1 MRKVKN
7 SKAIGRL
14 SKKSFEAS
22 RTRNIIAA
30 VAIALTAILFTAVF
44 TIGLGMVE
52 TSQRNTMRQVGTD
65 MRGVIKNLTKEQYE
79 IMRKHPSIT
88 EEGIDIAVSAAVTN
102 TEFLKRHLEMHYRSE
117 NLYQHDFIEILD
129 GRAPQAAD
137 EALMDEKSMELLG
150 LEAKAGQRVT
160 IKMRV
165 RTADTE
171 EIERAFTVSG
181 VIRAV
186 DGMNVGFLY
195 VSESYVET
203 YADELF
209 PMDENVGGINMSVNC
224 DGGGDIQQKLY
235 KIITDSGFSTDDRE
249 ENYVASNA
257 NWAYMS
263 QSASSDPANIIG
275 IGAALLLILVTG
287 YLIIYN
293 IFQISVIRDIRY
305 YGLLKTIGTTGRQI
319 KKILR
324 RQALTLCVLGIP
336 AGLLLGYL
344 AGKVLLP
351 VIMTTGGSSYAK
363 ADVKV
368 SPQLKIFVGAALFTV
383 ITVLISEWKP
393 GRIAAKV
400 SPVEALHYTE
410 QRKGKKKLKKSMDG
424 GKIARMAFSNL
435 GRNKGRTAVV
445 ICSLSLT
452 VILLN
457 SIYTVSHSLDREGF
471 LSKMILS
478 EAVIGNAQ
486 LWNYGYRPFDEETA
500 EEENLTETFISAC
513 EEQECF
519 LEGGRIYGDVT
530 GVKLALDSWKMP
542 DYIEKDENGIPGC
555 WKEGRWNSY
564 GLYGEKGELLSRDLM
579 AAYFGIEKFI
589 LSKMTVIEG
598 EKDPDA
604 IWEKL
609 QTGKYLIYGA
619 DVDDDNAVIH
629 EAVKHHAGEKITL
642 MFDGDEAGK
651 QTEKEYEILS
661 VIKRHQ
667 YSLSNLV
674 GNDFEYYVTSEE
686 FKKHCPESFLMNYLL
701 DTKEGGEAEM
711 ETFLNNYTE
720 NVEPAMNYQS
730 RTMVQGQM
738 QELLGTVTLVG
749 TLLAA
754 MIGLIGILNY
764 VNTLLTGMV
773 TRKREFA
780 MMEAIGMTKRQ
791 LVGMLTVEGVCYAGI
806 TIVCSLLLSSAF
818 SLGIVRMLGSGIWFL
833 KYQFTLLPVF
843 LASPVLLL
851 LGILVPGIVYRLR
864 RQESIVEEIR
874 E

>member
-7 SKAIGRL
+7 SKAVGRL

-30 VAIALTAILFTAVF
+30 VAIALTSILFTAVF

-52 TSQRNTMRQVGTD
+52 SSQQNTMRQVGTD

-79 IMRKHPSIT
+79 ILRKHPSIT
-88 EEGIDIAVSAAVTN
+88 EEGIDIAVSAQVTN
-102 TEFLKRHLEMHYRSE
+102 PEFLKRHLEMHYRSE
-117 NLYQHDFIEILD
+117 NLYKHDFIEIID
-129 GRAPQAAD
+129 GRAPSAA
-137 EALMDEKSMELLG
+137 EEVLMDEKSMELLG
-150 LEAKAGQRVT
+150 LEAKAGQQVT

-171 EIERAFTVSG
+171 ETERTFTVSG
-181 VIRAV
+181 VIKAV

-195 VSESYVET
+195 VSENYLEK

-209 PMDENVGGINMSVNC
+209 PMDENVGGINMSVNF
-224 DGGGDIQQKLY
+224 DGRADIQRALD
-235 KIITDSGFSTDDRE
+235 KIITDSGFSTDDRA
-249 ENYVASNA
+249 ENFLASNA
-257 NWAYMS
+257 NWGYMS
-263 QSASSDPANIIG
+263 QSAASDPMNIIG
-275 IGAALLLILVTG
+275 IAAVLILILAAG

-324 RQALTLCVLGIP
+324 RQAIKLCVLGIP
-336 AGLLLGYL
+336 AGLILGYL

-351 VIMTTGGSSYAK
+351 MILTTGGSTYAE

-368 SPQLKIFVGAALFTV
+368 SPQPWIFVGAALFTV
-383 ITVLISEWKP
+383 ITVLISEWRP
-393 GRIAAKV
+393 GRIAAKA

-410 QRKGKKKLKKSMDG
+410 QGKGKKKWKRSTDG
-424 GKIARMAFSNL
+424 GKITRMAFSNL

-457 SIYTVSHSLDREGF
+457 SIYTVSNSLDRKGF
-471 LSKMILS
+471 LSKLILS

-486 LWNYGYRPFDEETA
+486 LWNYRYCPYDEQTAA
-500 EEENLTETFISAC
+500 EEGLTETFISAC
-513 EEQECF
+513 REQESF
-519 LEGGRIYGDVT
+519 QEGGRIYGDVT
-530 GVKLALDSWKMP
+530 GVQLSLDSWAVP
-542 DYIEKDENGIPGC
+542 DYIEKDKNGIPGY
-555 WKEGRWNSY
+555 WREGGWISY
-564 GLYGEKGELLSRDLM
+564 GLYDDKGELLLKDLR
-579 AAYFGIEKFI
+579 AAYFGIEKFV
-589 LSKMTVIEG
+589 LSKMTIIEG
-598 EKDPDA
+598 EKDTDT

-609 QTGKYLIYGA
+609 QTGNYLIYA
-619 DVDDDNAVIH
+619 ANVDDDNTVI
-629 EAVKHHAGEKITL
+629 EEYVKHHAGERITL
-642 MFDGDEAGK
+642 MFEEEGEK
-651 QTEKEYEILS
+651 PTEKEYEILS

-667 YSLSNLV
+667 YSLSDRT
-674 GNDFEYYVTSEE
+674 GNDFEYYVSAEE

-701 DTKEGGEAEM
+701 DTKEGKEAEM
-711 ETFLNNYTE
+711 ETFLKDYTE
-720 NVEPAMNYQS
+720 NVEPDMNYQS

-738 QELLGTVTLVG
+738 QEMLGTVTLVG
-749 TLLAA
+749 TLLAG
-754 MIGLIGILNY
+754 MIGLIGVLNFI
-764 VNTLLTGMV
+764 NTILTGMV

-791 LVGMLTVEGVCYAGI
+791 LVGMLTTEGVCYAGI
-806 TIVCSLLLSSAF
+806 TIICSLILGSAF
-818 SLGIVRMLGSGIWFL
+818 SLGIVRMISNGLWFL
-833 KYQFTLLPVF
+833 KYKFTLLPV
-843 LASPVLLL
+843 LVASPVLIL
-851 LGILVPGIVYRLR
+851 LGILVPGVVYRLR

>member
-368 SPQLKIFVGAALFTV
+368 SPQLRIFVGAALFTV

-410 QRKGKKKLKKSMDG
+410 QRKGKKKPRLF
-424 GKIARMAFSNL
+424 MA
-435 GRNKGRTAVV
+435 
-445 ICSLSLT
+445 
-452 VILLN
+452 
-457 SIYTVSHSLDREGF
+457 
-471 LSKMILS
+471 
-478 EAVIGNAQ
+478 Q
-486 LWNYGYRPFDEETA
+486 P
-500 EEENLTETFISAC
+500 
-513 EEQECF
+513 
-519 LEGGRIYGDVT
+519 
-530 GVKLALDSWKMP
+530 
-542 DYIEKDENGIPGC
+542 
-555 WKEGRWNSY
+555 
-564 GLYGEKGELLSRDLM
+564 
-579 AAYFGIEKFI
+579 
-589 LSKMTVIEG
+589 
-598 EKDPDA
+598 
-604 IWEKL
+604 
-609 QTGKYLIYGA
+609 
-619 DVDDDNAVIH
+619 
-629 EAVKHHAGEKITL
+629 
-642 MFDGDEAGK
+642 
-651 QTEKEYEILS
+651 
-661 VIKRHQ
+661 
-667 YSLSNLV
+667 
-674 GNDFEYYVTSEE
+674 
-686 FKKHCPESFLMNYLL
+686 
-701 DTKEGGEAEM
+701 
-711 ETFLNNYTE
+711 
-720 NVEPAMNYQS
+720 
-730 RTMVQGQM
+730 
-738 QELLGTVTLVG
+738 
-749 TLLAA
+749 
-754 MIGLIGILNY
+754 
-764 VNTLLTGMV
+764 
-773 TRKREFA
+773 
-780 MMEAIGMTKRQ
+780 
-791 LVGMLTVEGVCYAGI
+791 
-806 TIVCSLLLSSAF
+806 
-818 SLGIVRMLGSGIWFL
+818 
-833 KYQFTLLPVF
+833 
-843 LASPVLLL
+843 
-851 LGILVPGIVYRLR
+851 
-864 RQESIVEEIR
+864 
-874 E
+874 